1 MEVQTTK
8 EIKKNLTVRAAEN
21 AMGIRAPSFRV
32 WQDGS
37 TPKTIRVPRFCD
49 AVSAESRAAASST
62 GAPAG
67 IHFVG
72 TLRDHQNEAISRGVE
87 AFQRVGGGVL
97 SLDVGLGK
105 CLGKDTPVMMYDG
118 TIKMVQD
125 IVVDELIMGDD
136 SSPRRI
142 LSTCTGN
149 EQLYKIIPIK
159 GNPYIV
165 NESHILSL
173 KTSTNNKAKN
183 GQVLD
188 ICVKDFLNLPVSVQ
202 KNLKGYRVPVVFNTR
217 PVPFDPY
224 MIGYWLGD
232 GCSRASLI
240 SSQDSPVLHY
250 FSRNLIKY
258 DLYLSYSSQYDYR
271 ICGNMRPN
279 TFYKTLKDLNLLQ
292 NKHIPDVYKI
302 NSRSVQLEVLA
313 GLIDSDGS
321 LVSGG
326 GGWDII
332 QKNERLLDDI
342 IFMCRSLGFACYKK
356 KCIKVCTNAPGGPK
370 GGVYYRC
377 CITGSGVE
385 QVPCKVVRKR
395 IWDARR
401 QSKNVLVSGISIEK
415 LEVGEYFGFEIDGN
429 RRFLLGDFTVTHN
442 TVCALALAARLGR
455 RTLIIVHKGFLADQW
470 VERIGQFC
478 PGATIGRIQ
487 QDIFEIEKDFVIA
500 MIQTLCVR
508 PWPADAFK
516 SIGLVVVDEAHHIA
530 AQAFSQAMFLM
541 NPKYTLGLTATPERK
556 DGLTRLLYWFMGPEF
571 FRLQRKEQEQVTVH
585 RVPFTCEAFLDPP
598 PVTNFGKLNFA
609 EMVNVLTRLPERNK
623 ILKKLISE
631 CSGKHILVLTD
642 RREHAMWLRDNIEG
656 SALYIGGMDQTAL
669 EAATKAKVVVGTFS
683 LAQEGL
689 DIPTLDTVFLVTP
702 HSDVKQAIGRIMR
715 GASRPVI
722 WDVVDSWSVLYSM
735 WRKRLGTYRDLGIVV
750 AGEEKEAKSDV
761 VKGRCL
767 L

>member
-1 MEVQTTK
+1 MEVPTSK
-8 EIKKNLTVRAAEN
+8 ELKKNLTVRAAEN

-105 CLGKDTPVMMYDG
+105 
-118 TIKMVQD
+118 
-125 IVVDELIMGDD
+125 
-136 SSPRRI
+136 
-142 LSTCTGN
+142 
-149 EQLYKIIPIK
+149 
-159 GNPYIV
+159 
-165 NESHILSL
+165 
-173 KTSTNNKAKN
+173 
-183 GQVLD
+183 
-188 ICVKDFLNLPVSVQ
+188 
-202 KNLKGYRVPVVFNTR
+202 
-217 PVPFDPY
+217 
-224 MIGYWLGD
+224 
-232 GCSRASLI
+232 
-240 SSQDSPVLHY
+240 
-250 FSRNLIKY
+250 
-258 DLYLSYSSQYDYR
+258 
-271 ICGNMRPN
+271 
-279 TFYKTLKDLNLLQ
+279 
-292 NKHIPDVYKI
+292 
-302 NSRSVQLEVLA
+302 
-313 GLIDSDGS
+313 
-321 LVSGG
+321 
-326 GGWDII
+326 
-332 QKNERLLDDI
+332 
-342 IFMCRSLGFACYKK
+342 
-356 KCIKVCTNAPGGPK
+356 
-370 GGVYYRC
+370 
-377 CITGSGVE
+377 
-385 QVPCKVVRKR
+385 
-395 IWDARR
+395 
-401 QSKNVLVSGISIEK
+401 
-415 LEVGEYFGFEIDGN
+415 
-429 RRFLLGDFTVTHN
+429 

-487 QDIFEIEKDFVIA
+487 QDTFEIEKDFVIA

-516 SIGLVVVDEAHHIA
+516 SIGLVIVDEAHHIA

-541 NPKYTLGLTATPERK
+541 NPRYTLGLTATPERK

>member
-1 MEVQTTK
+1 MEVPTSK
-8 EIKKNLTVRAAEN
+8 ELKKNLTVRAAEN

-49 AVSAESRAAASST
+49 AVGTESRTAASSP

-72 TLRDHQNEAISRGVE
+72 NLRSHQDEAISRGVE

-105 CLGKDTPVMMYDG
+105 
-118 TIKMVQD
+118 
-125 IVVDELIMGDD
+125 
-136 SSPRRI
+136 
-142 LSTCTGN
+142 
-149 EQLYKIIPIK
+149 
-159 GNPYIV
+159 
-165 NESHILSL
+165 
-173 KTSTNNKAKN
+173 
-183 GQVLD
+183 
-188 ICVKDFLNLPVSVQ
+188 
-202 KNLKGYRVPVVFNTR
+202 
-217 PVPFDPY
+217 
-224 MIGYWLGD
+224 
-232 GCSRASLI
+232 
-240 SSQDSPVLHY
+240 
-250 FSRNLIKY
+250 
-258 DLYLSYSSQYDYR
+258 
-271 ICGNMRPN
+271 
-279 TFYKTLKDLNLLQ
+279 
-292 NKHIPDVYKI
+292 
-302 NSRSVQLEVLA
+302 
-313 GLIDSDGS
+313 
-321 LVSGG
+321 
-326 GGWDII
+326 
-332 QKNERLLDDI
+332 
-342 IFMCRSLGFACYKK
+342 
-356 KCIKVCTNAPGGPK
+356 
-370 GGVYYRC
+370 
-377 CITGSGVE
+377 
-385 QVPCKVVRKR
+385 
-395 IWDARR
+395 
-401 QSKNVLVSGISIEK
+401 
-415 LEVGEYFGFEIDGN
+415 
-429 RRFLLGDFTVTHN
+429 

-487 QDIFEIEKDFVIA
+487 QDTFEIEKDFVIA

-516 SIGLVVVDEAHHIA
+516 SIGLVIVDEAHHIA

-541 NPKYTLGLTATPERK
+541 NPRYTLGLTATPERK

-609 EMVNVLTRLPERNK
+609 EMVNILTRLPERNK
-623 ILKKLISE
+623 ILKKIISE
-631 CSGKHILVLTD
+631 SPGKHVLVLTD
-642 RREHAMWLRDNIEG
+642 RREHATWLRDNLEG
-656 SALYIGGMDQTAL
+656 AALYIGGMDQTAL

-715 GASRPVI
+715 GASSPVI
-722 WDVVDSWSVLYSM
+722 WDVVDSWSILYSM

>member
-1 MEVQTTK
+1 
-8 EIKKNLTVRAAEN
+8 
-21 AMGIRAPSFRV
+21 
-32 WQDGS
+32 
-37 TPKTIRVPRFCD
+37 
-49 AVSAESRAAASST
+49 
-62 GAPAG
+62 
-67 IHFVG
+67 
-72 TLRDHQNEAISRGVE
+72 
-87 AFQRVGGGVL
+87 
-97 SLDVGLGK
+97 
-105 CLGKDTPVMMYDG
+105 
-118 TIKMVQD
+118 
-125 IVVDELIMGDD
+125 
-136 SSPRRI
+136 
-142 LSTCTGN
+142 
-149 EQLYKIIPIK
+149 
-159 GNPYIV
+159 
-165 NESHILSL
+165 L

-455 RTLIIVHKGFLADQW
+455 RTLIIVHKLSL
-470 VERIGQFC
+470 I
-478 PGATIGRIQ
+478 
-487 QDIFEIEKDFVIA
+487 
-500 MIQTLCVR
+500 
-508 PWPADAFK
+508 
-516 SIGLVVVDEAHHIA
+516 HI
-530 AQAFSQAMFLM
+530 
-541 NPKYTLGLTATPERK
+541 
-556 DGLTRLLYWFMGPEF
+556 
-571 FRLQRKEQEQVTVH
+571 
-585 RVPFTCEAFLDPP
+585 
-598 PVTNFGKLNFA
+598 
-609 EMVNVLTRLPERNK
+609 
-623 ILKKLISE
+623 
-631 CSGKHILVLTD
+631 
-642 RREHAMWLRDNIEG
+642 
-656 SALYIGGMDQTAL
+656 
-669 EAATKAKVVVGTFS
+669 
-683 LAQEGL
+683 
-689 DIPTLDTVFLVTP
+689 
-702 HSDVKQAIGRIMR
+702 
-715 GASRPVI
+715 
-722 WDVVDSWSVLYSM
+722 
-735 WRKRLGTYRDLGIVV
+735 
-750 AGEEKEAKSDV
+750 
-761 VKGRCL
+761 
-767 L
+767 

>member
-1 MEVQTTK
+1 
-8 EIKKNLTVRAAEN
+8 
-21 AMGIRAPSFRV
+21 MGIRPPSFRV
-32 WQDGS
+32 WQEGS

-49 AVSAESRAAASST
+49 AVSPEARAAGSSA

-72 TLRDHQNEAISRGVE
+72 NLRPHQNEAISRGVE
-87 AFQRVGGGVL
+87 EFHRVGGGVL

-105 CLGKDTPVMMYDG
+105 
-118 TIKMVQD
+118 
-125 IVVDELIMGDD
+125 
-136 SSPRRI
+136 
-142 LSTCTGN
+142 
-149 EQLYKIIPIK
+149 
-159 GNPYIV
+159 
-165 NESHILSL
+165 
-173 KTSTNNKAKN
+173 
-183 GQVLD
+183 
-188 ICVKDFLNLPVSVQ
+188 
-202 KNLKGYRVPVVFNTR
+202 
-217 PVPFDPY
+217 
-224 MIGYWLGD
+224 
-232 GCSRASLI
+232 
-240 SSQDSPVLHY
+240 
-250 FSRNLIKY
+250 
-258 DLYLSYSSQYDYR
+258 
-271 ICGNMRPN
+271 
-279 TFYKTLKDLNLLQ
+279 
-292 NKHIPDVYKI
+292 
-302 NSRSVQLEVLA
+302 
-313 GLIDSDGS
+313 
-321 LVSGG
+321 
-326 GGWDII
+326 
-332 QKNERLLDDI
+332 
-342 IFMCRSLGFACYKK
+342 
-356 KCIKVCTNAPGGPK
+356 
-370 GGVYYRC
+370 
-377 CITGSGVE
+377 
-385 QVPCKVVRKR
+385 
-395 IWDARR
+395 
-401 QSKNVLVSGISIEK
+401 
-415 LEVGEYFGFEIDGN
+415 
-429 RRFLLGDFTVTHN
+429 

-487 QDIFEIEKDFVIA
+487 QDTFEIEKDFVIA

-508 PWPADAFK
+508 PWPTDAFK
-516 SIGLVVVDEAHHIA
+516 SIGMVIVDEAHHIA

-571 FRLQRKEQEQVTVH
+571 FRLQRKEQEQVTIN

-609 EMVNVLTRLPERNK
+609 EMVNVLTRIPERNA
-623 ILKKLISE
+623 LLVKLIKESP
-631 CSGKHILVLTD
+631 GKHILVLTD
-642 RREHAMWLRDNIEG
+642 RREHATWLRDNIAG

-722 WDVVDSWSVLYSM
+722 WDVVDSWSILYSM

-767 L
+767 LD

>member
-1 MEVQTTK
+1 MEVPTSK
-8 EIKKNLTVRAAEN
+8 ELKKNLTVRAAEN
-21 AMGIRAPSFRV
+21 AMGIRPPSFRV

-49 AVSAESRAAASST
+49 AVSPEVRSARSST
-62 GAPAG
+62 GAPAS
-67 IHFVG
+67 IRFVG
-72 TLRDHQNEAISRGVE
+72 TLRPHQNEAISRGVE
-87 AFQRVGGGVL
+87 ECNRVGGGVL

-105 CLGKDTPVMMYDG
+105 
-118 TIKMVQD
+118 
-125 IVVDELIMGDD
+125 
-136 SSPRRI
+136 
-142 LSTCTGN
+142 
-149 EQLYKIIPIK
+149 
-159 GNPYIV
+159 
-165 NESHILSL
+165 
-173 KTSTNNKAKN
+173 
-183 GQVLD
+183 
-188 ICVKDFLNLPVSVQ
+188 
-202 KNLKGYRVPVVFNTR
+202 
-217 PVPFDPY
+217 
-224 MIGYWLGD
+224 
-232 GCSRASLI
+232 
-240 SSQDSPVLHY
+240 
-250 FSRNLIKY
+250 
-258 DLYLSYSSQYDYR
+258 
-271 ICGNMRPN
+271 
-279 TFYKTLKDLNLLQ
+279 
-292 NKHIPDVYKI
+292 
-302 NSRSVQLEVLA
+302 
-313 GLIDSDGS
+313 
-321 LVSGG
+321 
-326 GGWDII
+326 
-332 QKNERLLDDI
+332 
-342 IFMCRSLGFACYKK
+342 
-356 KCIKVCTNAPGGPK
+356 
-370 GGVYYRC
+370 
-377 CITGSGVE
+377 
-385 QVPCKVVRKR
+385 
-395 IWDARR
+395 
-401 QSKNVLVSGISIEK
+401 
-415 LEVGEYFGFEIDGN
+415 
-429 RRFLLGDFTVTHN
+429 

-487 QDIFEIEKDFVIA
+487 QDTFEVEGRDFVIA

-516 SIGLVVVDEAHHIA
+516 SVGMVIVDEAHHIA

-541 NPKYTLGLTATPERK
+541 NPRYTLGLTATPERK

-609 EMVNVLTRLPERNK
+609 EMVNILTRLPERNK
-623 ILKKLISE
+623 ILKKIISE
-631 CSGKHILVLTD
+631 SPGKHILVLTD

-715 GASRPVI
+715 GASSPVI
-722 WDVVDSWSVLYSM
+722 WDVVDSWSILYSM

-767 L
+767 LD